1 MLKEKQTREKNRA
14 ALRTA
19 KRIFVISLILT
30 LIFASTLAVTAKA
43 SDFTVNVTSG
53 DEAGEMGPVEIIF
66 IFAFLSLLPS
76 VVLMMTSFTR
86 IVVVLGF
93 LRTAMGTAQAPPNM
107 VLTGLAIFL
116 TLFIMTPVFNQM
128 NEEALQPFTAGEMT
142 TMEALD
148 AASVPLKRFMLEQ
161 TTPESLNMFLNISG
175 VEAPQVADPADPVEL
190 LALPLTTIT
199 PAFMTSE
206 ISRAFLMGFLIYLPF
221 LIIDMVVSSILM
233 SMGMVM
239 LPPATISLPF
249 KLLLFVLVDGWN
261 LMMGTLVNSYA

>member
-1 MLKEKQTREKNRA
+1 MREKQVREKKMA
-14 ALRTA
+14 ALRMA
-19 KRIFVISLILT
+19 KRVFLVSLALT
-30 LIFASTLAVTAKA
+30 VFFGTLLAVTAKA
-43 SDFTVNVTSG
+43 SDFSVNVSAG
-53 DEAGEMGPVEIIF
+53 DNAGDMGPVEIIF

-86 IVVVLGF
+86 IVIVLSF

-116 TLFIMTPVFNQM
+116 TLFIMAPVFTQM
-128 NEEALQPFTAGEMT
+128 NEVALKPFTDGEMT
-142 TMEALD
+142 TLEALD
-148 AASVPLKRFMLEQ
+148 AASVPIKQFMLRQ
-161 TTPESLNMFLNISG
+161 TTTASLNMFLDISG
-175 VEAPQVADPADPVEL
+175 VEPPQVADAANPVEL
-190 LALPLTTIT
+190 LELPITTIT

-221 LIIDMVVSSILM
+221 LVIDMVVSSILM

-261 LMMGTLVNSYA
+261 LMMGTLVNSYT